1 MNPSIWCTVIFYNL
15 KEFFDAG
22 LTETGFKRLIMDK
35 IFFYWKMGAQKSV
48 IERHPAFTT
57 SSFDTSFVYLGDK
70 LNFRPPFFLG
80 LFLCRLDLSLSCLMI
95 LQSIHFLAL
104 FSLNDMDFTLS
115 SAILVCIIHVSFPF
129 LLMKA
134 SNAILIRW
142 FTSFL
147 VAKNYH
153 LEKCFQKLDAN
164 LNISDCYNPKNQIL
178 LYILWFLAF
187 RDNQTFCNCWSNA

>member
-1 MNPSIWCTVIFYNL
+1 MQIGSFPFVPYDLTVYTFYFIF
-15 KEFFDAG
+15 
-22 LTETGFKRLIMDK
+22 T
-35 IFFYWKMGAQKSV
+35 
-48 IERHPAFTT
+48 
-57 SSFDTSFVYLGDK
+57 
-70 LNFRPPFFLG
+70 
-80 LFLCRLDLSLSCLMI
+80 
-95 LQSIHFLAL
+95 IHFLAL

-115 SAILVCIIHVSFPF
+115 FAILVCIIHVSLPF

-134 SNAILIRW
+134 SNAILKRW

-178 LYILWFLAF
+178 LYILCFLAF
-187 RDNQTFCNCWSNA
+187 RDNQTFCNCW

>member
-1 MNPSIWCTVIFYNL
+1 MYCYLLQLERIFWCRINGNRFQKTYYGQG
-15 KEFFDAG
+15 FF
-22 LTETGFKRLIMDK
+22 F
-35 IFFYWKMGAQKSV
+35 WKMGAQKSV

-115 SAILVCIIHVSFPF
+115 SAILACIIHVSFPF

>member
-1 MNPSIWCTVIFYNL
+1 MKNGCSEVGDWEAPNFHNLIFWHQL
-15 KEFFDAG
+15 
-22 LTETGFKRLIMDK
+22 RLPQRQIK
-35 IFFYWKMGAQKSV
+35 
-48 IERHPAFTT
+48 
-57 SSFDTSFVYLGDK
+57 
-70 LNFRPPFFLG
+70 FRPPFFLG

-134 SNAILIRW
+134 SNAILKRW

-164 LNISDCYNPKNQIL
+164 LNISDCYNPKNQIF

-187 RDNQTFCNCWSNA
+187 RDNLTFCNCWSNA